1 MDLLPHYRRI
11 IGDTTLTYKT
21 VSGLTHLLEVTP
33 RNFARVP
40 TAGGGASSSSSSL
53 PFFSSSSS
61 SASASASASTSAAA
75 AAASDEWVLINQ
87 TQKARRYQP
96 RAVAAAVAHRQQ
108 LRCDGRNELIMV
120 STIASIAA
128 IIRVCNNEQRQNNNR
143 IFGSRSEA
151 IFSIVLFSRPT
162 CGSQRVSITWD
173 YFLRINVWPPLP
185 PLRSPATASRLPRA
199 PRGWTFSRGFSDAR
213 SSCFARA
220 WPPWRGSTVYWRSCA
235 WRCCPTTAGPSLWT
249 SGRVAVAVAMRI
261 PVPAVV

>member
-1 MDLLPHYRRI
+1 VLALFALSSFSLPSRQEIASTERHLTDLLPHYRRL

-61 SASASASASTSAAA
+61 SSASASASASASTVAAAA

-108 LRCDGRNELIMV
+108 LRYDGRNELK
-120 STIASIAA
+120 T
-128 IIRVCNNEQRQNNNR
+128 RFQQ
-143 IFGSRSEA
+143 
-151 IFSIVLFSRPT
+151 
-162 CGSQRVSITWD
+162 
-173 YFLRINVWPPLP
+173 
-185 PLRSPATASRLPRA
+185 
-199 PRGWTFSRGFSDAR
+199 
-213 SSCFARA
+213 
-220 WPPWRGSTVYWRSCA
+220 
-235 WRCCPTTAGPSLWT
+235 
-249 SGRVAVAVAMRI
+249 
-261 PVPAVV
+261 